1 MCKSKTKPF
10 LDTEDIVI
18 NPERSFSKKI
28 PFFYPCGTTERG
40 HMNYGATMAV
50 QYANRKADGIIRA
63 LATYFAGGEGKDEAE
78 KELRE
83 IVEKYTENE

>member
-1 MCKSKTKPF
+1 MKTKPF
-10 LDTEDIVI
+10 IDTKDIVI
-18 NPERSFSKKI
+18 NPERSFSKEI

-40 HMNYGATMAV
+40 HMNYGVFRAV
-50 QYANRKADGIIRA
+50 QYANRKTDSIIRA
-63 LATYFAGGEGKDEAE
+63 LAVYFGNGEGKEEAE

>member
-1 MCKSKTKPF
+1 MKTKPF
-10 LDTEDIVI
+10 IDTEDII
-18 NPERSFSKKI
+18 LNPERSFSKKI

-40 HMNYGATMAV
+40 HMNYGVFRAV

-63 LATYFAGGEGKDEAE
+63 LAAYFGNGEGKEEAE

-83 IVEKYTENE
+83 IVEKYIENE

>member
-1 MCKSKTKPF
+1 MKTKPF
-10 LDTEDIVI
+10 IDAEDII
-18 NPERSFSKKI
+18 LNPERSFSKKI

-40 HMNYGATMAV
+40 HMNYGVFRAV

-63 LATYFAGGEGKDEAE
+63 LATYFGNGDGKEDAE
-78 KELRE
+78 KELRD

>member
-1 MCKSKTKPF
+1 MKTKPF
-10 LDTEDIVI
+10 IDTEDII
-18 NPERSFSKKI
+18 LNPERSFSKKI
-28 PFFYPCGTTERG
+28 PFFFPCGTTERG
-40 HMNYGATMAV
+40 HMNYGVFRAV

-63 LATYFAGGEGKDEAE
+63 LATYFGNGGGKEEAE